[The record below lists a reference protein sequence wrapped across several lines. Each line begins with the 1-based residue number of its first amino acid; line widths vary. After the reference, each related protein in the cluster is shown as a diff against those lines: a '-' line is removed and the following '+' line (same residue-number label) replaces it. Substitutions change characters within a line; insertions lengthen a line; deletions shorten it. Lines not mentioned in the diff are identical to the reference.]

1 MSEASS
7 DSAVKS
13 KEGRG
18 ANAMGP
24 KEIYAAIARDLE
36 AAKSNKTFKYEV
48 PIESD
53 QAAVVDAAGKICVM
67 LASNN
72 YLGLANHP
80 RIKAAASYG
89 LDRYGYGMASVRF
102 ICGTQKIHL
111 ELEEKIASFLGMEAA
126 ILHSSCF
133 AANEAFFTALM
144 TGDLGV
150 KDYRDIIYS
159 DQLNHASII
168 DGIRLVRQGTKKTD
182 LKAYKHNDLDELKTA
197 LKENASKNYRM
208 SVIATDGVFSMEGES
223 ADLKQFV
230 DIAKENDALLFV
242 DESHSTGVLGATGR
256 GTPEHCGVH
265 GKIDVITGT
274 LGKALGGAAGG
285 FIAGKKELIDY
296 MRQKSRPY
304 TFSNTVPAPIVC
316 ASMEAFKMLEE
327 DNHLVQKLH
336 DNTAYFRKEIKNAGF
351 TILEGDHPIVPVM
364 VGEASTAQDMSNELL
379 EEGVYVKGLWYPVV
393 PEGEAR
399 LRCQISAAHSTKD
412 LDVAIDKFSKVG
424 KKLGVI

>member
-1 MSEASS
+1 MDPSQ
-7 DSAVKS
+7 
-13 KEGRG
+13 
-18 ANAMGP
+18 
-24 KEIYAAIARDLE
+24 IYSAIASELDSQ
-36 AAKSNKTFKYEV
+36 KKHKTYKYEV

-53 QAAVVDAAGKICVM
+53 QAAVVDADGRICVM

-80 RIKAAASYG
+80 RIKAAAAYG
-89 LDRYGYGMASVRF
+89 LERYGYGMASVRF
-102 ICGTQKIHL
+102 ICGTQKIHM
-111 ELEEKIASFLGMEAA
+111 ELEEKIASFLGMEAS

-144 TGDLGV
+144 SGDLGV
-150 KDYRDIIYS
+150 ADYRDIIYS

-168 DGIRLVRQGTKKTD
+168 DGIRLVRQATKKCD
-182 LKAYKHNDLDELKTA
+182 LKAYKHNQLDDLKAA
-197 LKENASKNYRM
+197 LAANADKDYRM

-230 DIAKENDALLFV
+230 EISRENGTLLFV

-304 TFSNTVPAPIVC
+304 TFSNTLPAPIVC
-316 ASMEAFKMLEE
+316 ASLEAIKMLEE
-327 DNHLVQKLH
+327 DNQLVEKLH
-336 DNTAYFRKEIKNAGF
+336 RNTEYFRREIKNAGF

-364 VGEASTAQDMSNELL
+364 VTEASTAQDMSNELL
-379 EEGVYVKGLWYPVV
+379 KEGVYVKGLWYPVV

-399 LRCQISAAHSTKD
+399 LRCQISAAHSEKD
-412 LDVAIDKFSKVG
+412 LDVAVEKFSKVG
-424 KKLGVI
+424 KKLGVIS